1 MGWIL
6 PEMVAIMLYLMLVG
20 GSQYGDWRGD
30 GMTGGLCRAR
40 MRAFLARLSVVLRA
54 RYAGGA
60 AAPSAAAR
68 GRHLVTR
75 WPSCLS
81 VRRSRAAGFLRPGKG
96 GAGGPPRGC
105 HTRVF
110 EGP

>member
-6 PEMVAIMLYLMLVG
+6 AEMVAIMLCLMLVG

-54 RYAGGA
+54 RHAGGA
-60 AAPSAAAR
+60 AAA
-68 GRHLVTR
+68 V
-75 WPSCLS
+75 
-81 VRRSRAAGFLRPGKG
+81 G
-96 GAGGPPRGC
+96 GGGGGD
-105 HTRVF
+105 TW
-110 EGP
+110 

>member
-60 AAPSAAAR
+60 AAA
-68 GRHLVTR
+68 V
-75 WPSCLS
+75 
-81 VRRSRAAGFLRPGKG
+81 G
-96 GAGGPPRGC
+96 GGGGGD
-105 HTRVF
+105 TW
-110 EGP
+110 